1 MQALPENLIF
11 FPLGKGAAE
20 ALDWLVTKGLV
31 PAERVFS
38 GLPHPSPAN
47 VERFDYFI
55 GRKPREACSN
65 KVDTALLDRRRVELS
80 HRMASLSLA

>member
-1 MQALPENLIF
+1 LQALPENLIF

-55 GRKPREACSN
+55 GRSRA
-65 KVDTALLDRRRVELS
+65 RRVRTRLIQRCLTGGGS
-80 HRMASLSLA
+80 NSAIAWPR